1 MSAVRGTVAGGVSL
15 TTIVVLIAANGE
27 RFAASLKAGWE
38 FLILVASKTP
48 LGLGAFLLSWVLGA
62 FLMGFLRRWLPEMA
76 RRDLMHWRM
85 AFIELVSA
93 LAAFSVCYAQIPTM
107 LGLIF
112 GTIAGLSVSIIY
124 RIGAAIG
131 GLIVRKFSDER
142 QPTEP

>member
-1 MSAVRGTVAGGVSL
+1 MKGTVAGGVSIG
-15 TTIVVLIAANGE
+15 TIVVLIATNGE
-27 RFAASLKAGWE
+27 RFAASMKAMWE
-38 FLILVASKTP
+38 FVLLVVGKTP
-48 LGLGAFLLSWVLGA
+48 LGLGAFLLAWVLGVV
-62 FLMGFLRRWLPEMA
+62 LMGFLRRWLPEMV

-93 LAAFSVCYAQIPTM
+93 SAAFAVCYAQIPTM
-107 LGLIF
+107 LGMIF

-131 GLIVRKFSDER
+131 GLIMRKLSDER